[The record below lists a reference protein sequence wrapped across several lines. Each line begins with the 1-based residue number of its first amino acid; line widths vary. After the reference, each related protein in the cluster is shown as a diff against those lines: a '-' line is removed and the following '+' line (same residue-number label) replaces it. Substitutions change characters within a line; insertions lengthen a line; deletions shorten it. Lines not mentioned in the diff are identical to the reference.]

1 MDYGTGA
8 IFGCPAH
15 DQRDLDFAKKYKLEI
30 IEVVAEHKGKN
41 KNFNKIDKAY
51 ALDGTIINSDFLNG
65 LDIDSAKIK
74 AIEIIEKKKIGIK
87 KISFRLKD
95 WGVSRQRYWGCPI
108 PMIYLEDGSV
118 LPVEKDE
125 LPIKLPLDVDLKKGG
140 NPLANHSS
148 WKKTI
153 QKKTGKPATRETD
166 TLDTFVDSSWYFMR
180 FCSPNNKKEPFDID
194 KLNYWLPVD
203 QYIGG
208 VEHAIL
214 HLLYS
219 RFFMRAIQKSNPKIK
234 TTEPFKGL
242 FTQGMVCHETYKD
255 VDGNWLNPKQIEKN
269 NNNEF
274 IKSSDKTIVTVGAS
288 ESMSKS
294 KKNVIDPESMIESYG
309 ADAVR
314 WFILS
319 DSPPE
324 KDVQWSSQGVNAA
337 YKFLQKLYNLT
348 HVVLNRKD
356 NGEDNNKDFDIKFNN
371 YILKITNSIENFQFN
386 VVIANIYSVYSL
398 LNTALEEKITNKC
411 LKNNFTKLMKV
422 LIPFVPHLAHECLEQ
437 LGEENTDIWPKI
449 DGTLNTD
456 ERIKIAIQINGKTR
470 EVIEV
475 KKDSD
480 EKNVINES
488 KKNKKINEQLTK
500 SEIKRIIF
508 VKNKI
513 INYLIK

>member
-1 MDYGTGA
+1 
-8 IFGCPAH
+8 
-15 DQRDLDFAKKYKLEI
+15 
-30 IEVVAEHKGKN
+30 
-41 KNFNKIDKAY
+41 
-51 ALDGTIINSDFLNG
+51 
-65 LDIDSAKIK
+65 
-74 AIEIIEKKKIGIK
+74 
-87 KISFRLKD
+87 
-95 WGVSRQRYWGCPI
+95 
-108 PMIYLEDGSV
+108 
-118 LPVEKDE
+118 
-125 LPIKLPLDVDLKKGG
+125 
-140 NPLANHSS
+140 
-148 WKKTI
+148 
-153 QKKTGKPATRETD
+153 
-166 TLDTFVDSSWYFMR
+166 
-180 FCSPNNKKEPFDID
+180 
-194 KLNYWLPVD
+194 
-203 QYIGG
+203 
-208 VEHAIL
+208 
-214 HLLYS
+214 
-219 RFFMRAIQKSNPKIK
+219 
-234 TTEPFKGL
+234 
-242 FTQGMVCHETYKD
+242 
-255 VDGNWLNPKQIEKN
+255 
-269 NNNEF
+269 
-274 IKSSDKTIVTVGAS
+274 
-288 ESMSKS
+288 MSKS

-411 LKNNFTKLMKV
+411 LKKNFTKLMKV

-456 ERIKIAIQINGKTR
+456 EKIKIAIQINGKTR